1 MSHRPITTT
10 SRFLLLATLVVAAS
24 STGSASVTAPQPV
37 TAASVTAAES
47 LRERWGIEIVAL
59 RESAA
64 GYMLD
69 FRYRVLDPAKAA
81 PLFERKIKPYLID
94 EATGA
99 KFQVPVPP
107 KTGALRTTYP
117 PKAGRTY
124 FMFFANPGKY
134 IKPGSRVTV
143 VVGDF
148 RADGLIVQ

>member
-10 SRFLLLATLVVAAS
+10 SKFLLIATLVVAAS

-37 TAASVTAAES
+37 TAASATAAES
-47 LRERWGIEIVAL
+47 LRERWGIEVVAI

>member
-1 MSHRPITTT
+1 MTHRPNTTAIA
-10 SRFLLLATLVVAAS
+10 FLLLATLVVAVS
-24 STGSASVTAPQPV
+24 SPGSASVTAPQS
-37 TAASVTAAES
+37 TLAASPTAAES

-69 FRYRVLDPAKAA
+69 FRYKVLDPAKAA

>member
-1 MSHRPITTT
+1 MTHRPITTAFKT
-10 SRFLLLATLVVAAS
+10 FFFAILAVAAS
-24 STGSASVTAPQPV
+24 SPGLASVAAPAP
-37 TAASVTAAES
+37 TLPASPTVAES
-47 LRERWGIEIVAL
+47 LRERWGIEIVAI

-69 FRYRVLDPAKAA
+69 FRYKVLDPAKAA
-81 PLFERKIKPYLID
+81 PLFERKNNPYLID
-94 EATGA
+94 EVTGA
-99 KFQVPVPP
+99 KFLVPNPP
-107 KTGALRTTYP
+107 KTGPLRTTYP

-148 RADGLIVQ
+148 RADGLVVQ